1 MGLPS
6 DGDYGVPEDVMFGVP
21 VTCSGGEYIRVK
33 GLPMDE
39 FAKSRLAITLK
50 ELTEERDAVA
60 ELLK

>member
-1 MGLPS
+1 
-6 DGDYGVPEDVMFGVP
+6 
-21 VTCSGGEYIRVK
+21 VK

-39 FAKSRLAITLK
+39 FAKSRIAHTLQ